1 MDLTKKLNY
10 VYLISLFIK
19 SLNMKNYAILSL
31 SYCFF
36 LISISGYAQK
46 AKIETNEKS
55 VITVISAVGNDEIFT
70 EIGNLKFSE
79 IKEILFET
87 YDSKYLSIYTKI
99 QIKVP
104 VKFGDGTDL
113 GEARKEPIPMDVK
126 DLSSY
131 SNSYPEDYLINA
143 SKSALT
149 GMGLTALGGL
159 LVIVGAGTDGG
170 ELSIAG
176 GISSLV
182 GFGFIGD
189 AWSKIGKAGK
199 AMKAERVIKDKAK

>member
-1 MDLTKKLNY
+1 
-10 VYLISLFIK
+10 
-19 SLNMKNYAILSL
+19 MKNNNLL
-31 SYCFF
+31 FLLFCFF
-36 LISISGYAQK
+36 FISISGYAQK

-79 IKEILFET
+79 IKEVLFET
-87 YDSKYLSIYTKI
+87 YDPKYSSVYTKI
-99 QIKVP
+99 QTKVP

-113 GEARKEPIPMDVK
+113 GETRKESISMDVK
-126 DLSSY
+126 DLSTY
-131 SNSYPEDYLINA
+131 SNSYPEDQLINA

-149 GMGLTALGGL
+149 GMGLTVLGGI

-176 GISSLV
+176 GVASLV

-199 AMKAERVIKDKAK
+199 AMKAERVKKNKEK